1 MNQLNEQ
8 KLDISGT
15 EINGKTYI
23 DADYLAAL
31 LAAAEKIKK
40 QKEETQNILYKDN
53 KIIDFKNDVRRI
65 WGDCVAHGPRPWE
78 NKENV
83 IGEAL
88 NVDYCFNK
96 DKILEHADE
105 IKQLLSQV
113 HKATTY
119 DELKILDSGENWT
132 LLRQHVSMLMALGNA
147 LELVDFKENR
157 LDWDAKE
164 TENPQIS
171 FKM

>member
-1 MNQLNEQ
+1 MTQLNEQ
-8 KLDISGT
+8 KLDINGT
-15 EINGKTYI
+15 ELNGKTYI
-23 DADYLAAL
+23 DADYLTAL
-31 LAAAEKIKK
+31 LAATDKLRK
-40 QKEETQNILYKDN
+40 QNEETNNALYNDS
-53 KIIDFKNDVRRI
+53 KIIDFKNNVRRI
-65 WGDCVAHGPRPWE
+65 WGDCVAHGPKPWE
-78 NKENV
+78 NKENI

-96 DKILEHADE
+96 DKILQHADE

-119 DELKILDSGENWT
+119 DDLKVLDSGENWT
-132 LLRQHVSMLMALGNA
+132 ILRQHVSMLMALGNA

-157 LDWDAKE
+157 LDWDKKE
-164 TENPQIS
+164 TENPHIS